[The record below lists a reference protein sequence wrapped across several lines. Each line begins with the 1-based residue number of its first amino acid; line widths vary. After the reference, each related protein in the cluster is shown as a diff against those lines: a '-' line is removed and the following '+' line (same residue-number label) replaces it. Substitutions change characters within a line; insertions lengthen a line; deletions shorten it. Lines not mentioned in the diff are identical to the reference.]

1 MWSGWSTGREGGR
14 EGGSY
19 VWTITV
25 MTLSPTVDISRELPT
40 VWVVLQEPLLT
51 VVFAPDLILTKLQSE
66 QPAGW
71 LAVIVQRPVKADLL
85 EVRAATEVD
94 NPGLCCHQR

>member
-1 MWSGWSTGREGGR
+1 MGIEISGGAWCGQAGLQ
-14 EGGSY
+14 GGSY

-51 VVFAPDLILTKLQSE
+51 VVFAPDLILTKLESE

-71 LAVIVQRPVKADLL
+71 LAVIVQRPV
-85 EVRAATEVD
+85 
-94 NPGLCCHQR
+94 